1 MATAIEKAARWASTL
16 VVEAIPE
23 AVRRVACN
31 CIIDTVGV
39 ALAGSQTATV
49 ERLATIARGTYAPG
63 PATLLGRDERL
74 TAPGA
79 ALVNGTAAHA
89 LDFDDNCY
97 AGFVHGSAV
106 IVPAVLAAAEAADVS
121 GAALLAAFVAG
132 AEAEYAVGKAATDS
146 LYAKGWWTTGVL
158 GPVGAAVAA
167 GHVLGLAPDQ
177 FAAAL
182 GLAVSG
188 TGGLKACFG
197 TDAKPALCG
206 RAAEAGVIAAL
217 LAREGVSGPR
227 SAFEDNRGF
236 ARLFNDGTFDAAP
249 FAALGRTWS
258 LLEPGIDVK
267 RIPVCLSAH
276 AAVDTVVDLMFEH
289 GLVADDIASVH
300 CDISPI
306 AAANLV
312 YRQPETPQQ
321 AQFSMPFAVAC
332 AVLHGTIALRHL
344 SPEVVGDPKL
354 RATMERVSTGTS
366 ERWSPGSEALTRHP
380 EAAFVTLLTWDGRR
394 FERFGRYA
402 RGMVQ
407 RPLSDAELDAKF
419 LECALQVPGLDC
431 ETLLGRLR
439 RLDSLGSARELFAGS
454 RTMEANP

>member
-1 MATAIEKAARWASTL
+1 MEAAADLIAQWASQLGT
-16 VVEAIPE
+16 ASIPDPVR
-23 AVRRVACN
+23 AVARACF
-31 CIIDTVGV
+31 IDTLSV
-39 ALAGSQTATV
+39 ALAGSQTDA
-49 ERLATIARGTYAPG
+49 AARVRSFARKTYASG
-63 PATLLGRDERL
+63 QATLLGDWRRL
-74 TAPGA
+74 AVPAA

-158 GPVGAAVAA
+158 GPVGATVAA
-167 GHVLGLAPDQ
+167 GHVLRLGPEQL
-177 FAAAL
+177 AAAV
-182 GLAVSG
+182 GLAVAG

-197 TDAKPALCG
+197 TDGKPALCG
-206 RAAEAGVIAAL
+206 RAAEAGVTAAL
-217 LAREGVSGPR
+217 LAREGVSGPQ
-227 SAFEDNRGF
+227 SAFEDSRGF
-236 ARLFNDGTFDAAP
+236 ARLFNDGTFDAEP
-249 FAALGRTWS
+249 FAALGKTWS
-258 LLEPGIDVK
+258 LLDPGIDVK

-276 AAVDTVVDLMFEH
+276 AAVDAVVDLMSEY
-289 GLVADDIASVH
+289 GLAGDDIASVH

-332 AVLHGTIALRHL
+332 AMLHGTVALRHL
-344 SPEVVGDPKL
+344 SPEAVGDPKL
-354 RATMERVSTGTS
+354 RAAMDRVSTGTS

-380 EAAFVTLLTWDGRR
+380 EAAFVTLFTWDGRR

-419 LECALQVPGLDC
+419 IECALRVPGLDC

-439 RLDSLGSARELFAGS
+439 RLDGLGSARELFADCG
-454 RTMEANP
+454 TMESNR